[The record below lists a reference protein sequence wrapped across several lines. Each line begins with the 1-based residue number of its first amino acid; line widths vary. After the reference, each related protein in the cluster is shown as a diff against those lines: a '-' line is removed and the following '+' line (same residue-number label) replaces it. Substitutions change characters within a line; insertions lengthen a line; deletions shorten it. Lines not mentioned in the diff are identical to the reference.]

1 MGRTKQ
7 WVIIPWSFEIFLIFC
22 SAAHGGSRIYQ
33 FVTNNHA
40 SFHLWCKICSAVK
53 SSENIMNIIV
63 GAKLQVKQTILKFCT
78 KFAQK
83 EPFPSKKEKISI
95 TIEISVFS
103 LLTVPNFM
111 LNRQFSFTGPNLLKK
126 GRTYLNVY
134 CK

>member
-1 MGRTKQ
+1 
-7 WVIIPWSFEIFLIFC
+7 
-22 SAAHGGSRIYQ
+22 
-33 FVTNNHA
+33 
-40 SFHLWCKICSAVK
+40 
-53 SSENIMNIIV
+53 MNIIV

-83 EPFPSKKEKISI
+83 EPFPSKTEKISI

-111 LNRQFSFTGPNLLKK
+111 LNRQFSFIGPNLLKK